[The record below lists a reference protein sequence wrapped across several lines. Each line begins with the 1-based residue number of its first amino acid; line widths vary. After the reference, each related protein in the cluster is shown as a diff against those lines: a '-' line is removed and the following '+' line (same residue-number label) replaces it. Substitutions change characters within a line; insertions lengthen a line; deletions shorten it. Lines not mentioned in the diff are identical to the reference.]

1 MPSALAGGVA
11 ASIQLVGN
19 FGDEARTLGF
29 ATELERTLGLDLDL
43 RPVDVQST
51 TAVPYSKIEKTSGKV
66 AHILDP
72 LIKSHRKTV
81 KYQDS
86 F

>member
-1 MPSALAGGVA
+1 MP
-11 ASIQLVGN
+11 
-19 FGDEARTLGF
+19 FGDFAFQQPEADQAFRCGSDDFLVWAGSPTKNAFWRT
-29 ATELERTLGLDLDL
+29 RT
-43 RPVDVQST
+43 RT
-51 TAVPYSKIEKTSGKV
+51 
-66 AHILDP
+66 LDP